1 MVNLYLTEAAA
12 ETTTTGNSTMSLIMT
27 LVMYGIF
34 IFALWFILFRPQK
47 KEQKRL
53 AAQIAAMEIGDCVLT
68 TSGFIGI
75 VIDINDDTVIVE
87 FGNNKNCRIPMEKS
101 AICRVEK
108 QGEAQA

>member
-1 MVNLYLTEAAA
+1 MFNLYLTEAAA
-12 ETTTTGNSTMSLIMT
+12 ETTTTGNSKMSLILT
-27 LVMYGIF
+27 LVLYGFF

-47 KEQKRL
+47 KEQKKL

-75 VIDINDDTVIVE
+75 IIDINDDTVIVE